1 MLNPNLSRPTPP
13 SPKPARFISLR
24 WKTLFPLS
32 LLLTLVAMVGA
43 YGLALSLGRSATFN
57 EQAIAQ
63 RQLQTALDQ
72 AQSLYLAQRAEA
84 QRAAYTVGV
93 AEALEAGDARALH
106 ALLEGLARV
115 SSLDALIVTDARGLE
130 LTGIQRLVGE
140 HGVDYSV
147 STQTDLSDDRLIGR
161 LQRGAD
167 FASGLWRAPR
177 GLQVVVAAPISRA
190 DGLLLGFVVAGR
202 SVEGL
207 VAALQASSS
216 ADVALFSAVG
226 APLASTLPDIQ
237 PLSLALMAQIMGA
250 RQGLE
255 AAWEQP
261 QDGQAALRAMYAPL
275 VYGESADD
283 VIAALGLFAPQIAPL
298 LAQAS
303 QHLAALLA
311 AALAAAASVGLFI
324 SASLFTR
331 RVERLE
337 GVVQA
342 LAQGQ
347 AARTAMQPVDE
358 LGTLGQAIDH
368 YAEAVAQR
376 EDHLRT
382 SLQQERRERAY
393 LASVLE
399 ALPDGVLVQDVRG
412 QTLLVNQR
420 ARALL
425 GQHADSPWSIQALG
439 LSLHPGQALGA
450 PLAPGLYALGNPQRL
465 PWGGSLL
472 QAQSAAL
479 VSALGERLGSVVLL
493 RDITREAQL
502 EQERQELLNRL
513 ASEVQQP
520 LAQMSQREAHSAP
533 MQGLAREI
541 SRHAAA
547 LQKMIVDMREL
558 TQYNQ
563 AQAEQ
568 RQRPLSASALLVAVA
583 NDWRQIAQAAS
594 LTLSVNIAQQGL
606 FILGDESRL
615 RFALGNL
622 VDNAI
627 KYTSPGGTVSL
638 EVQEEREG
646 YVNLRIR
653 DNGAGISPEDLAQVY
668 TPFYRGT
675 PRDAQG
681 QIIRVPGMGQ
691 GLPLALQIIQ
701 AHGGKLSLKSR
712 PGQGTAAYV
721 SLPATAEVGY
731 LTAHWLNSA
740 DLEGETV
747 AMRPLV
753 PPQQRPS

>member
-1 MLNPNLSRPTPP
+1 MLNPNLPRSSSRP
-13 SPKPARFISLR
+13 ARPVRFVSLR
-24 WKTLFPLS
+24 WKALFPLS

-43 YGLALSLGRSATFN
+43 YGLALSLGRSAAFD
-57 EQAIAQ
+57 EQAIAR
-63 RQLQTALDQ
+63 RQLQAALDQ
-72 AQSLYLAQRAEA
+72 AYGLYLAQRAEA
-84 QRAAYTVGV
+84 QRVAYTVGV
-93 AEALEAGDARALH
+93 AEALETGDARALH
-106 ALLEGLARV
+106 TVLESLARV
-115 SSLDALIVTDARGLE
+115 SGLDGLIVTTARGAE
-130 LTGIQRLVGE
+130 VAGIQRLVGE

-177 GLQVVVAAPISRA
+177 GLHVVVAAPIISA
-190 DGLLLGFVVAGR
+190 DGVPLGFVLTGR
-202 SVEGL
+202 SVESL

-216 ADVALFSAVG
+216 ADVALFAADGAV
-226 APLASTLPDIQ
+226 LASTLANVQ
-237 PLSLALMAQIMGA
+237 PLSLGLMAQVMGA

-255 AAWEQP
+255 TAYV
-261 QDGQAALRAMYAPL
+261 QDGAPQRALYAPL
-275 VYGESADD
+275 AYGESADD

-303 QHLAALLA
+303 QQLVALLA
-311 AALAAAASVGLFI
+311 ATLAAAASIGLFI
-324 SASLFTR
+324 SVSLFTR
-331 RVERLE
+331 RLERIE

-342 LAQGQ
+342 LSQGQ
-347 AARTAMQPVDE
+347 TAARTGMQPIDE
-358 LGTLGQAIDH
+358 VGALGQAIDQ
-368 YAEAVAQR
+368 YAEAAALR
-376 EDHLRT
+376 EDRLRA

-399 ALPDGVLVQDVRG
+399 ALPDGVLVQDMRG
-412 QTLLVNQR
+412 QTLMVNQR

-425 GQHADSPWSIQALG
+425 GQHADPLWNAQALG
-439 LSLHPGQALGA
+439 LNLGAGQPLGA
-450 PLAPGLYALGNPQRL
+450 PLAPGLYALGSPQRL
-465 PWGGSLL
+465 RWGGSLL

-479 VSALGERLGSVVLL
+479 VAATGERLGSVVLL
-493 RDITREAQL
+493 RDISREAQL
-502 EQERQELLNRL
+502 EQERQDLLNRL

-520 LAQMSQREAHSAP
+520 LAQMSQREASSAP

-583 NDWRQIAQAAS
+583 NDWRQIAQAAGLS
-594 LTLSVNIAQQGL
+594 LSVTIAQQGL
-606 FILGDESRL
+606 FVLGDESRL

-627 KYTSPGGTVSL
+627 KYTSPGGLVVL

-646 YVNLRIR
+646 YVYLRVR
-653 DNGAGISPEDLAQVY
+653 DNGAGISPEDLTHAFV
-668 TPFYRGT
+668 PFYRGT

-691 GLPLALQIIQ
+691 GLPLALQIVQ
-701 AHGGKLSLKSR
+701 AHGGKLYLKSK

-721 SLPATAEVGY
+721 ALPATAEVGY
-731 LTAHWLNSA
+731 LTTHWLSSA

-753 PPQQRPS
+753 SPQQRP